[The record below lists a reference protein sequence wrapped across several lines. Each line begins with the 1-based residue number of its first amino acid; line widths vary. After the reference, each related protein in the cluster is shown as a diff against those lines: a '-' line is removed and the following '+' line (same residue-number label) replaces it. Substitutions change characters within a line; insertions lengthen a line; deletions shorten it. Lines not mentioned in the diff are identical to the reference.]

1 MAQIICRDLAIGYEG
16 KNSRAEYKPFGKEKG
31 DYLCVIGEN
40 GAGKSTFMKTLLGLF
55 TTGERE
61 NRIL

>member
-16 KNSRAEYKPFGKEKG
+16 KTVVQNINLSVKKG

-40 GAGKSTFMKTLLGLF
+40 GAGKSTFMNYGSCRASAHRLG
-55 TTGERE
+55 THR
-61 NRIL
+61 